1 MKIQTLGGCCKK
13 STANHEA
20 VVEAVKELGLEVT
33 VENVTDINEIMSLGV
48 LATPGLVIDGKILSV
63 GRSLN
68 VAQAKELINK
78 ALSNNSCGCNGKC
91 CK

>member
-13 STANHEA
+13 STTNHEA

-48 LATPGLVIDGKILSV
+48 LSTPGIVIDGKVLSV

-68 VAQAKELINK
+68 VTQAKELINK
-78 ALSNNSCGCNGKC
+78 FLSNNTCCCNTKC